1 MTTFI
6 QLHMLTFYP
15 PSNLNRDELGRP
27 KTAVVGGS
35 TRLRISSQ
43 SLKRAWRTADL
54 FRAALDGNLGKRTK
68 EYGHEVYRKLVGKG
82 VSEKN
87 AKSWAKQIAGVFGKL
102 KGEDKEK
109 KGSLQDLEIEQLA
122 HFSPEEMH
130 AIDALIEC
138 LATDPREPNAEELDL
153 LREKHSAVDIA
164 MFGRMLANKPR
175 YNMEAAVQVAHAFT
189 VHEVAVEE
197 DYFTAVDDLNK
208 GDEDRGAGHLGETEF
223 GSGLF
228 YGYVCINRDLL
239 KINLNGDEALA
250 LKSLRA
256 LVETAS
262 KVGPRG
268 KQNSFASHARANYI
282 LAEKGLQQPR
292 SLALTFANG
301 VAAGNGKGTGILENA
316 VAALED
322 KRKKMDAVYGACAD
336 AHCIVN
342 VENGEGTLTA
352 LLNFIAE

>member
-54 FRAALDGNLGKRTK
+54 FRSTLEGNLGVRTK
-68 EYGHEVYRKLVGKG
+68 ELGLQVYKKLRDKE

-87 AKSWAKQIAGVFGKL
+87 AKIWAKQIAGVFGKS
-102 KGEDKEK
+102 KSEDKEK
-109 KGSLQDLEIEQLA
+109 KGSLQGLEIEQLA
-122 HFSPEEMH
+122 HFSPEELH
-130 AIDALIEC
+130 AIDVLIER
-138 LATDPREPNAEELDL
+138 LAVEKREPKAEELEL

-164 MFGRMLANKPR
+164 MFGRMLADKPR

-208 GDEDRGAGHLGETEF
+208 GDEDRGAAHLGEMEF

-228 YGYVCINRDLL
+228 YGYICINRSLL
-239 KINLNGDEALA
+239 EKNLNGDAVLA
-250 LKSLRA
+250 RKALRA
-256 LVETAS
+256 LVETGAQ
-262 KVGPRG
+262 VGPRG
-268 KQNSFASHARANYI
+268 KQNSFASHTKAHYI
-282 LAEKGLQQPR
+282 LAEKGGQQPR
-292 SLALTFANG
+292 SLALAFADG
-301 VAAGNGKGTGILENA
+301 IPTRNGKGNGILGNA
-316 VAALED
+316 KEALED
-322 KRKKMDAVYGACAD
+322 KRKKMDVVYGACAD
-336 AHCIVN
+336 AHRIMDL
-342 VENGEGTLTA
+342 ETGEGTLKAILDFVT
-352 LLNFIAE
+352 E